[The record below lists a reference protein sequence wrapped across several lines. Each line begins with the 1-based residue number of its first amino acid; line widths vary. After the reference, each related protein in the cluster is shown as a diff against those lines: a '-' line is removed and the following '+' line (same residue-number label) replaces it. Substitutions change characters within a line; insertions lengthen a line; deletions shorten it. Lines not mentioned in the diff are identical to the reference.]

1 MKALV
6 YRCPKCYNTWNKSV
20 EDDSTNDYTEEF
32 VWKKCPKCKVLPETA
47 EEKLLAAIFGERR

>member
-6 YRCPKCYNTWNKSV
+6 YRCPKCDDIWNKHV
-20 EDDSTNDYTEEF
+20 EEDDTNDYTEEF
-32 VWKKCPKCKVLPETA
+32 VNEKCPKCAVLPETA